1 MADRTEQLKQ
11 MDVGALV
18 DRILAGD
25 PGAFDEFFERYSRR
39 VYAFALRRVGRPADA
54 EDIAQEVF
62 LQIHRSLPSYQGR
75 ASLSTWIFGITH
87 NVTCRHFRR
96 RGAPVV
102 SLDQNE
108 ATEFVG
114 EVPTE
119 ERRIDAIRVVER
131 CTDTLA
137 RSRAPEH
144 LEIFRL
150 FSGNGRP
157 LRAIA
162 RETGKP
168 TDSVKDSLRR
178 SRNLLRRDVPD
189 VRAALAAAAAGL

>member
-1 MADRTEQLKQ
+1 MSDRIERLKQ
-11 MDVGALV
+11 LEDGALV
-18 DRILAGD
+18 DGVLKGD
-25 PGAFDEFFERYSRR
+25 EGAFNELFDRYSRR

-62 LQIHRSLPSYQGR
+62 LQVHRSLPSFQGR

-96 RGAPVV
+96 RGAPIV
-102 SLDQNE
+102 SIDHDD
-108 ATEFVG
+108 APEFAG
-114 EVPTE
+114 EVPIE
-119 ERRIDAIRVVER
+119 ERRIDAVRVVER

-137 RSRAPEH
+137 KSRAPEH

-150 FSGNGRP
+150 FYGNGRP

-189 VRAALAAAAAGL
+189 VRAALAAAAAGC